1 MRLVARA
8 EPLQDL
14 NRLLLGWFG
23 NDHLREAALKCRIL
37 LNVLSVLVECG
48 GADALDL
55 AAREWR
61 LQNIRR
67 VNCTLSSAS
76 ADERVQLINKE
87 NRVA

>member
-1 MRLVARA
+1 MRLVSRA

-23 NDHLREAALKCRIL
+23 NDHLREAALECRIL
-37 LNVLSVLVECG
+37 LNMLSVLVKRG

-61 LQNIRR
+61 LQDVGRINR
-67 VNCTLSSAS
+67 TLSGAS
-76 ADERVQLINKE
+76 ANQRVQLINKE